1 METNNTPLQEK
12 TYKAIQFNELGEN
25 QEFFIYYP
33 LSKNKNSV
41 IDKKFKR
48 IPTQKV
54 GTSYV
59 NSLDMTLGLRIF
71 TRYDKKVF
79 IQL

>member
-33 LSKNKNSV
+33 
-41 IDKKFKR
+41 F
-48 IPTQKV
+48 
-54 GTSYV
+54 Y
-59 NSLDMTLGLRIF
+59 
-71 TRYDKKVF
+71 YYY
-79 IQL
+79 